1 MEMRMQFIP
10 GMKTFIHKF
19 VTVLVVLAVVGLPIF
34 LKAQAISGDLL
45 GVVTDST
52 GAVISN
58 AQVVATNLGTGAKAT
73 TKTNATGEYRFIN
86 LPVGHYSLEM
96 TGNGMAGGYKD
107 VQVQLNKQAT
117 ANITA
122 AVTSSTQV
130 IEVNAEALSIDTTTP
145 NIQNT
150 FDNRQLQDL
159 PTATVGLGVL
169 NLSLLD
175 AGVATSGGIGAGTGP
190 SVSGQRPRNNN
201 FTVEGVD
208 NNNKGV
214 TGPLVTIP
222 NDAVQNFTVLQNQ
235 FSPEFGHSSGGQFN
249 QTILSGTNKWHG
261 RLYEYFQNRNLN
273 AIDVQNART
282 QTGPNF
288 INPGFDNNRFGG
300 QVGGPI
306 WKDKIFFF
314 TNQEYNPI
322 HQTLGSSFICTPT
335 ALGYAQIAATPGVSQ
350 ANLGVMKQFQ
360 GTAPAA
366 GGANCTA
373 LGFTATG
380 GSIGAQLGEIDFTP
394 KAFNNTY
401 TTVNSLDINLSQND
415 QIRARYIYAK
425 NDATDSTPNIP
436 AFFTAIPDRFHVI
449 TISEYHT
456 FAPTLS
462 NEFRVGFNRF
472 TQTLP
477 DGSFPF
483 PGLPSFPNLTF
494 DDTGSQIGP
503 NPNAPQFTVQ
513 NLYQATENIVWV
525 KGKHTFKFGI
535 EGRKYISPQGF
546 TQRSR
551 GDYEYGSTEEFLFDQ
566 VPTSFG
572 QRSTGNNT
580 YYGDQSAIYVYGNDD
595 FRLTKNLTFN
605 LGLRYEFTSVPF
617 SERLQSLN
625 SAASV
630 PGLINF
636 VAPQP
641 QYKNFAPRIGFAY
654 SPGTSGNTTIR
665 GGFSMAYD
673 VLYDNLGLLAVPP
686 QFGGTCDVNQSTNG
700 SGGCN
705 WSSAGFLSGG
715 GLPAGSGSGLKTFP
729 SIAAQRAGT
738 ANFLPA
744 TQKLPYSE
752 TWTLGVEHVFNKKYT
767 AEVRYVGTK
776 GIHLPVQQQLN
787 VQPKVSSS
795 LFLPTFLTAPDQA
808 TINGLTTTLANINAQ
823 PRILPAFTAAGFPNG
838 ITAFQP
844 FGQSIYHGLQTQLT
858 RNYSNG
864 LQLLAAYTWSHL
876 QDNSTADVFSTLL
889 TPRRPQN
896 SQNFAADMSTS
907 ALDRRHRLSLEAI
920 YDVPFFRGSSNW
932 MAKNL
937 LGNWKLVPTWQ
948 LQSPEYFTPQSSG
961 PTGDP
966 SCATV
971 TTAVPCSTGAGQDA
985 NLNGDSAPDRTVF
998 NPAGVRGT
1006 GSAVTTL
1013 CNTPVNIGSPC
1024 PSANIVGYV
1033 AVNPNAQYIQAASGA
1048 LATAGRN
1055 TASTPRTN
1063 NWDMAVVKTFK
1074 TTERTNLEFTAQA
1087 FNIFNHSQFIPGSVN
1102 QVNSIGFTGITSF
1115 VRAGNSAFSDPTQT
1129 FANNARTM
1137 QLVMKFNF

>member
-1 MEMRMQFIP
+1 
-10 GMKTFIHKF
+10 MKTFLLKF
-19 VTVLVVLAVVGLPIF
+19 LTVVVVMTVVGLPIF
-34 LKAQAISGDLL
+34 MKAQAISGDLL

-52 GAVISN
+52 GAVVSN
-58 AQVVATNLGTGAKAT
+58 AQVVATNLGTGVKAT

-86 LPVGHYSLEM
+86 LPVGHYSLQA
-96 TGNGMAGGYKD
+96 TTNGMAGGYKD

-122 AVTSSTQV
+122 QVTSNTQV
-130 IEVNAEALSIDTTTP
+130 IEVNAESLSIDTTTP

-150 FDNRQLQDL
+150 FDTRQLQDL

-208 NNNKGV
+208 NNSKSV
-214 TGPLVTIP
+214 TGPVITIP

-249 QTILSGTNKWHG
+249 QTIVSGTNQWHG

-273 AIDVQNART
+273 AIDASNART
-282 QTGPNF
+282 QTSGTI
-288 INPGFDNNRFGG
+288 INPAFDNNRFGG

-306 WKDKIFFF
+306 WKDKLFFF
-314 TNQEYNPI
+314 TNQDYNPV
-322 HQTLGSSFICTPT
+322 HQALGALFICAPT
-335 ALGYAQIAATPGVSQ
+335 AVGYAQLASQNPGISQ
-350 ANLGVMKQFQ
+350 ANLTALKAAE
-360 GTAPAA
+360 GTAPFAA
-366 GGANCTA
+366 DGNGNCPA
-373 LGFTATG
+373 QTG
-380 GSIGAQLGEIDFTP
+380 GNPLVKNAPTAELGEIDFAP
-394 KAFNNTY
+394 SIFNNTY
-401 TTVNSLDINLSQND
+401 TTANSLDFNLSQND
-415 QIRARYIYAK
+415 QMRLRYIYQK
-425 NDATDSTPNIP
+425 NDSTDAASNIP
-436 AFFTAIPDRFHVI
+436 SFFTTVPVRNHVITFSEFHTFTPTLTNEFRLGFNRNTQFFTAGNF
-449 TISEYHT
+449 S
-456 FAPTLS
+456 
-462 NEFRVGFNRF
+462 
-472 TQTLP
+472 
-477 DGSFPF
+477 F
-483 PGLPSFPNLTF
+483 PGLASYPNLSF
-494 DDTGSQIGP
+494 DDTGAQVGP
-503 NPNAPQFTVQ
+503 DPNAPQFGIQ
-513 NLYQATENIVWV
+513 NVYQATDNISWV

-551 GDYEYGSTEEFLFDQ
+551 GDYEYASMEEFLLDQ
-566 VPTSFG
+566 SPSSFG

-595 FRLTKNLTFN
+595 FRITKNLTFN

-630 PGLINF
+630 PGLIDF

-654 SPGTSGNTTIR
+654 SPWASGNTTIR

-686 QFGGTCDVNQSTNG
+686 QFGGTCDVLQSVNG
-700 SGGCN
+700 AGGCN
-705 WSSAGFLSGG
+705 WADNGFLANG
-715 GLPAGSGSGLKTFP
+715 GLPAGTGSGLKTFA
-729 SIAAQRAGT
+729 SIADQRTHT
-738 ANFLPA
+738 ANFLPPV
-744 TQKLPYSE
+744 QKLPYSE

-787 VQPKVSSS
+787 VQPQVNANN
-795 LFLPTFLTAPDQA
+795 FLPTFLTKPDAA
-808 TINGLTTTLANINAQ
+808 TIAGLTKTLDDVKAAV
-823 PRILPAFTAAGFPNG
+823 PRILPAYAAAGFTNG
-838 ITAFQP
+838 ITSFQP

-876 QDNSTADVFSTLL
+876 MDNSTADVFSTLL

-907 ALDRRHRLSLEAI
+907 ALDRRQRLSLEAI
-920 YDVPFFRGSSNW
+920 YDVPFFKGSSSW

-937 LGNWKLVPTWQ
+937 LGNWKFVPSWQ
-948 LQSPEYFTPQSSG
+948 LQSPEFYTPQSGIDS
-961 PTGDP
+961 
-966 SCATV
+966 
-971 TTAVPCSTGAGQDA
+971 
-985 NLNGDSAPDRTVF
+985 NLNGDSAPDRTIF
-998 NPAGVRGT
+998 NPNGVPGT
-1006 GSAVTTL
+1006 GTT
-1013 CNTPVNIGSPC
+1013 VSPILN
-1024 PSANIVGYV
+1024 SSGQVVGYF
-1033 AVNPNAQYIQAASGA
+1033 AKDPNAQYIQAGSGA

-1055 TASTPRTN
+1055 TLATPRTN
-1063 NWDMAVVKTFK
+1063 NWDMAVVKRFNTS
-1074 TTERTNLEFTAQA
+1074 ERTNVEFTAQA

-1102 QVNSIGFTGITSF
+1102 TVNSIGYTAITPF
-1115 VRAGNSAFSDPTQT
+1115 VRVNGAHFNDPTAT

>member
-1 MEMRMQFIP
+1 
-10 GMKTFIHKF
+10 MKTFLLRF
-19 VTVLVVLAVVGLPIF
+19 VTVLVVMTVMGLPIF

-45 GVVTDST
+45 GVVTDSS
-52 GAVISN
+52 GAVVSN
-58 AQVVATNLGTGAKAT
+58 AQVVATNLGTGVKTT
-73 TKTNATGEYRFIN
+73 TKTNTTGEYHFVN
-86 LPVGHYSLEM
+86 LPVGHYSLAM

-107 VQVQLNKQAT
+107 VQVQLNKQET
-117 ANITA
+117 FNITA
-122 AVTSSTQV
+122 AVTTSTEV
-130 IEVNAEALSIDTTTP
+130 IEVNAEALTIDTTTP
-145 NIQNT
+145 QIQNT
-150 FDNRQLQDL
+150 FEAKELQDL
-159 PTATVGLGVL
+159 PTATIGLGVL
-169 NLSLLD
+169 NLSLLN

-201 FTVEGVD
+201 FTIEGVD

-214 TGPLVTIP
+214 TGPLVVIP

-249 QTILSGTNKWHG
+249 QTVISGTNKWHG

-306 WKDKIFFF
+306 WKDKVFFF

-335 ALGYAQIAATPGVSQ
+335 AAGYAQIAATPGVS
-350 ANLGVMKQFQ
+350 ATNLGILKQFQ

-373 LGFTATG
+373 LGATATR
-380 GSIGAQLGEIDFTP
+380 GSIGAELGEIDFTP

-425 NDATDSTPNIP
+425 NDSTDASSNIP

-449 TISEYHT
+449 TLSEYHT

-477 DGSFPF
+477 DGGFPF
-483 PGLPSFPNLTF
+483 PGLASFPNLTF
-494 DDTGSQIGP
+494 DDTGNQIGP
-503 NPNAPQFTVQ
+503 DPNAPQFTVQ

-525 KGKHTFKFGI
+525 KGKHTMKFGI

-551 GDYEYGSTEEFLFDQ
+551 GDYEFGSTEEFLFDQ

-595 FRLTKNLTFN
+595 FRITKNLTIN
-605 LGLRYEFTSVPF
+605 AGLRYEFTSVPF

-625 SAASV
+625 AAASV
-630 PGLINF
+630 PGLITF
-636 VAPQP
+636 QAPQP
-641 QYKNFAPRIGFAY
+641 QYKNFSPRIGFAY

-665 GGFSMAYD
+665 GGFGMATD

-686 QFGGTCDVNQSTNG
+686 QFGGTCDVGQSVNG
-700 SGGCN
+700 AGGCS
-705 WSSAGFLSGG
+705 WSTTGFLAGG
-715 GLPAGSGSGLKTFP
+715 GLPAGQGSGLNTFA
-729 SIAAQRAGT
+729 SIADQRAST
-738 ANFLPA
+738 ANFIPA
-744 TQKLPYSE
+744 QQKLPYSE
-752 TWTLGVEHVFNKKYT
+752 TWDLGVEHVFNKKYT

-787 VQPKVSSS
+787 VQPRVTSS
-795 LFLPTFLTAPDQA
+795 LFLPTFLTAPA
-808 TINGLTTTLANINAQ
+808 SLAGLTTTLADIKAQ
-823 PRILPAFTAAGFPNG
+823 PNIIPAYTAAGFPNG

-858 RNYSNG
+858 RTYSNG
-864 LQLLAAYTWSHL
+864 LQLLAAYTWSHAE
-876 QDNSTADVFSTLL
+876 DNSTADVFSTLL

-907 ALDRRHRLSLEAI
+907 ALDRRQRLSLEAI
-920 YDVPFFRGSSNW
+920 YNVPFFKGSSNW

-937 LGNWKLVPTWQ
+937 LGNWEIAPQWQ
-948 LQSPEYFTPQSSG
+948 LQSPEFYTPQSSG

-966 SCATV
+966 ACATV
-971 TTAVPCSTGAGQDA
+971 TTAVPCTLGGGQDA
-985 NLNGDSAPDRTVF
+985 NLNGDAAPDRTVF
-998 NPAGVRGT
+998 NPAGVPGT

-1013 CNTPVNIGSPC
+1013 CNTTVAIGKPC

-1055 TASTPRTN
+1055 TLATPRTN
-1063 NWDMAVVKTFK
+1063 NWDLTVVKRFNL
-1074 TTERTNLEFTAQA
+1074 TERTNLEFAA
-1087 FNIFNHSQFIPGSVN
+1087 NGFNIFNHSQFLPGSVN
-1102 QVNSIGFTGITSF
+1102 TVNSIGFTAITSF
-1115 VRAGNSAFSDPTQT
+1115 VRAGNSAFNDPTQT
-1129 FANNARTM
+1129 FANNARIL
-1137 QLVMKFNF
+1137 QLVAKFNF

>member
-1 MEMRMQFIP
+1 
-10 GMKTFIHKF
+10 MKNFLLKF
-19 VTVLVVLAVVGLPIF
+19 LTVVVVMTVAGLPIF

-45 GVVTDST
+45 GVVTDSS
-52 GAVISN
+52 GAVVSN
-58 AQVVATNLGTGAKAT
+58 AQVVATNLGTGIKAT

-86 LPVGHYSLEM
+86 LPVGHYSIEM

-122 AVTSSTQV
+122 SVSTSTQV
-130 IEVNAEALSIDTTTP
+130 IEVNAESLTIDTTTP

-208 NNNKGV
+208 NNSKSV
-214 TGPLVTIP
+214 TGPVITIP

-249 QTILSGTNKWHG
+249 QTIVSGTNQWHG

-273 AIDVQNART
+273 AIDASNART

-306 WKDKIFFF
+306 WKDKLFFF
-314 TNQEYNPI
+314 TNHEYNPV
-322 HQTLGSSFICTPT
+322 HQTLGSSFICAPT
-335 ALGYAQIAATPGVSQ
+335 ALGYTQLGALPGVSQ
-350 ANLGVMKQFQ
+350 ANLGALKQAE
-360 GTAPAA
+360 GTATAPASPTS
-366 GGANCTA
+366 NCA
-373 LGFTATG
+373 
-380 GSIGAQLGEIDFTP
+380 SIGATVTGGAAAAELGEIDFTP
-394 KAFNNTY
+394 SIFNNTY
-401 TTVNSLDINLSQND
+401 TTANSLDFNLSEKD
-415 QIRARYIYAK
+415 QMRLRYIYQK
-425 NDATDSTPNIP
+425 NDSTDAASNIP
-436 AFFTAIPDRFHVI
+436 SFFTTVPVRNHVVTFSEFHSFTPTLTNEFRLGFNRNTQFFTAG
-449 TISEYHT
+449 
-456 FAPTLS
+456 
-462 NEFRVGFNRF
+462 NF
-472 TQTLP
+472 T
-477 DGSFPF
+477 F
-483 PGLPSFPNLTF
+483 PGLASYPNLTF
-494 DDTGSQIGP
+494 DDTLNQVGP
-503 NPNAPQFTVQ
+503 DPNAPQFGIQ
-513 NLYQATENIVWV
+513 NVYQATDNISWI
-525 KGKHTFKFGI
+525 KGKHTLKFGI

-546 TQRSR
+546 TQRAR
-551 GDYEYGSTEEFLFDQ
+551 GDYEYASTEEFLLDQ
-566 VPTSFG
+566 SPSSFG

-595 FRLTKNLTFN
+595 FRITKNLTFN

-625 SAASV
+625 AAASV

-636 VAPQP
+636 VSPQP

-686 QFGGTCDVNQSTNG
+686 QFGGTCDVLQSVNG
-700 SGGCN
+700 AGGCN
-705 WSSAGFLSGG
+705 WSDAAFLANG

-729 SIAAQRAGT
+729 TIADQRAAT
-738 ANFLPA
+738 ANFLPPV
-744 TQKLPYSE
+744 QKLPYSE

-787 VQPKVSSS
+787 VQPKVTSS
-795 LFLPTFLTAPDQA
+795 LFLPTFLTTPDAA
-808 TINGLTTTLANINAQ
+808 TIAGLTTTLAQIQAQ
-823 PRILPAFTAAGFPNG
+823 PRILPQFTAAGFPNG
-838 ITAFQP
+838 ITSFQP

-864 LQLLAAYTWSHL
+864 LQLVAAYTWSHL
-876 QDNSTADVFSTLL
+876 IDNSTADVFSTLL

-907 ALDRRHRLSLEAI
+907 ALDRRQRLSLEAI
-920 YDVPFFRGSSNW
+920 YDVPFFKGSSSW

-937 LGNWKLVPTWQ
+937 LGNWKLVPSWQ
-948 LQSPEYFTPQSSG
+948 LQSPEFYTPQSGVDS
-961 PTGDP
+961 
-966 SCATV
+966 
-971 TTAVPCSTGAGQDA
+971 
-985 NLNGDSAPDRTVF
+985 NLNGDSAPDRTII
-998 NPAGVRGT
+998 NPSGTPGT
-1006 GSAVTTL
+1006 GTAVTALKNGAGDT
-1013 CNTPVNIGSPC
+1013 
-1024 PSANIVGYV
+1024 VGYV
-1033 AVNPNAQYIQAASGA
+1033 AINPNAQYIQAGKGA

-1055 TASTPRTN
+1055 TLATPRTN
-1063 NWDMAVVKTFK
+1063 NWDMAVVKRFNTS
-1074 TTERTNLEFTAQA
+1074 ERTNVEFTAQA

-1102 QVNSIGFTGITSF
+1102 TVNSIGYTGITGF
-1115 VRAGNSAFSDPTQT
+1115 VRVNSGAFNDPTQA
-1129 FANNARTM
+1129 FANNARVM